1 MLSAFPTRWQMI
13 YGSTRFPNGKV
24 CPYEDRRCVR
34 SACSG
39 TERESLALRKVR
51 HVRRYLSFILY
62 HTACSHSMDKI
73 PLFLSGS
80 VLYLGNFVH
89 FPEEDRCR
97 DWSYAGYFCQNRGCA
112 YSSRL
117 LTSTE
122 FVVKYA
128 QEALFRQTSAGEGI
142 VKQPVV
148 STERNRTASDR
159 VTVSESIRVMKQGGK
174 GKRISK
180 NQNSLAVLKR
190 RNER

>member
-1 MLSAFPTRWQMI
+1 MGAHGFPMEKYARMKIW
-13 YGSTRFPNGKV
+13 
-24 CPYEDRRCVR
+24 RCVR
-34 SACSG
+34 SGCSG

-51 HVRRYLSFILY
+51 HVRRYPVFILY
-62 HTACSHSMDKI
+62 HTACTHSMDKI
-73 PLFLSGS
+73 SLFLPDS
-80 VLYLGNFVH
+80 VLCLGNFVH

-97 DWSYAGYFCQNRGCA
+97 DRSYAGHFCPNRDCTYFSLYRN
-112 YSSRL
+112 RL
-117 LTSTE
+117 LTSPE

-128 QEALFRQTSAGEGI
+128 QEALFRQTFAGEGI
-142 VKQPVV
+142 VKQPAV

-174 GKRISK
+174 EKRISK